1 MRSSSFCNLRK
12 RGEALRMINSAT
24 TVMTASTAKRIS
36 PIIQSFIK
44 ARMREMAKTMGT
56 GSTICMLA
64 MSANWMFVTSE
75 TVRVVIEATPKAR
88 KSDTA
93 RSSVFL

>member
-1 MRSSSFCNLRK
+1 
-12 RGEALRMINSAT
+12 MISSAT

-44 ARMREMAKTMGT
+44 ARMREMTNTTGT

-64 MSANWMFVTSE
+64 MSANWMFVMSE
-75 TVRVVIEATPKAR
+75 TVRVVMDATPNAR
-88 KSDTA
+88 KSDTE
-93 RSSVFL
+93 RSSDFL